1 MKKLRLQVSNR
12 VSLGSFDLMCI
23 LLIVSICYLTQNRT
37 IGTVGIAAIGCIIAL
52 CATQLFV
59 LWSGLQ
65 ISNTAKAFLILD
77 VYLLVRIIFEMRTS
91 ALYTG
96 IQALMLLAFFVIM
109 VQMSTE
115 EPVFEKI
122 VRWFTILFYIMVV
135 VYLAAEFSGGV
146 NHLWNYISITT
157 LKICYVLFA
166 FTLIKNSRHLL
177 LRCAAFAVIN
187 FILGERTAAVIIPV
201 VYVMLWY
208 LKRARLTRGK
218 FYALFWL
225 VALPC
230 VLFPYAYVQLSHAS
244 FRSAL
249 DALSL
254 EYTGGRFFS
263 GRNVLWELIFSGVSS
278 NPLFGLGFGNTLFQ
292 DNNITLST
300 HNVYMFLLEVGGLAA
315 VVLFLL
321 CMFSVWKAYYP
332 SIHLERTKIVAAY
345 LLGLMLFMDFEMF
358 LVSNNFVLSLFW
370 WLLLAVPF
378 VTRDFQKNG
387 TDAKQ
392 LPPGGKMAAPRLIR
406 NRGRL

>member
-263 GRNVLWELIFSGVSS
+263 GRNVLWELIFPASPPIRCLVWGLETPFFRTTISPSPPTTSICFFWRSAAWQRWSS
-278 NPLFGLGFGNTLFQ
+278 SCCACFPCGRHTTL
-292 DNNITLST
+292 
-300 HNVYMFLLEVGGLAA
+300 
-315 VVLFLL
+315 
-321 CMFSVWKAYYP
+321 
-332 SIHLERTKIVAAY
+332 
-345 LLGLMLFMDFEMF
+345 
-358 LVSNNFVLSLFW
+358 
-370 WLLLAVPF
+370 PF
-378 VTRDFQKNG
+378 TWS
-387 TDAKQ
+387 
-392 LPPGGKMAAPRLIR
+392 APKLWRPICWA
-406 NRGRL
+406 